1 MKNET
6 TAKKKNYF
14 DEFLD
19 KYGLYLLF
27 IAVVFA
33 LFFYLLKQ
41 FEIYPFGKK
50 TIANYDYLAQ
60 IAPSFEN
67 FYYFL
72 EGKTSLFYV
81 KDSLGGVDMFQSLCF
96 MALSPFTIVILLF
109 GKGNTYNAMSFVLP
123 LKIACI
129 GCSALF
135 YIKKR
140 FPNINSLVAFSIAL
154 LYSVCG
160 YVGTANTYINWMD
173 FLIYM
178 PLVAWGFKRLID
190 TGSVKLHAIFTACMI
205 YTCFSISSFSLFLIF
220 PIYILYI
227 LIVCE
232 KTDRKKH
239 VTNTIV
245 SLLYA
250 IILALPV
257 LVPVLISSSQS
268 SRNVSLFGQLD
279 DSLANDLDHTFV
291 KLTYIL
297 ADTFLLIFGIL
308 AIIKSRRTKLGKFL
322 IVGELI
328 VLAPILI
335 DGSCYLLNAGS
346 YNHYAMRFG
355 FLNGFASLYTCCL
368 FFEHKDYSKF
378 INCIEPEEPT
388 KETPDAETG
397 EEKNLTVAQTLSSF
411 KVVRTLKANKKN
423 KNFYISIV
431 AVCLFT
437 FITIYFTKLL
447 KTIFDKA
454 DGLYTI
460 VDTDRSDNNFSSHY
474 AHSEGGFNVIAWVF
488 LLALILSV
496 LAYILVKRKTIYV
509 KACAIILAIFALGQS
524 GFIYSTLIEGNQ
536 AGLGN
541 YTDFTEFTDYLKDNE
556 EDYKYYRVADYKGYV
571 SSNVGFAKNVK
582 IFSAFSSNVD
592 KRNFQ
597 TAYNLNYISQVTGC
611 VGVDS
616 GGKSFFGDCLLGAR
630 YVLVHDNNNGDS
642 DKDEKKN
649 VPKNRVYFGG
659 NALKHF
665 ANGFNVYEN
674 KYALPTCFTF
684 NSDTLPDLNTDDYF
698 ESMQNLYTFLGG
710 EGNLF
715 TEVAIDDYVSKGDN
729 GYTVKHRID
738 LEGEWFLKLSFPSD
752 YVITKNG
759 EKLESNKISFGY
771 TVIQDGGFYW
781 TSTIDCS
788 NRELSEDLI
797 KSRVSFM
804 IIEPVKMQTL
814 YNNLFYKD
822 SGVNLY
828 DQHIIRYNE
837 TKTGVRF
844 TVENASENQY
854 VYLSNVVL
862 KNSKLKINGKNA
874 EFIENKAGLMIF
886 KLNKGDNAVKTSYTS
901 PYPFISLACIVIS
914 ALLIVGLTLLRRK
927 TKFLTYDATQSVLY
941 YASVMLTAILIVFF
955 IVYPLILFINKAFL
969 KVNLG
974 RIISVL

>member
-27 IAVVFA
+27 IAVIFA

-41 FEIYPFGKK
+41 FEIYPFGEK

-279 DSLANDLDHTFV
+279 DSLSNDLDHTFV

-297 ADTFLLIFGIL
+297 ADTFLLIFGVL
-308 AIIKSRRTKLGKFL
+308 AIIKSRHTKLGKFL

-328 VLAPILI
+328 ILAPILI

-368 FFEHKDYSKF
+368 FFENKDYSKF
-378 INCIEPEEPT
+378 INCIEPEEPV
-388 KETPDAETG
+388 KETTDTETG
-397 EEKNLTVAQTLSSF
+397 EEKSLTVSQTLSSF
-411 KVVRTLKANKKN
+411 KIVRTLKANKKN

-431 AVCLFT
+431 AICLFT
-437 FITIYFTKLL
+437 FITIYFTTLL

-454 DGLYTI
+454 DELYTI

-488 LLALILSV
+488 LLALILAV
-496 LAYILVKRKTIYV
+496 LSYILVKRKAIYV
-509 KACAIILAIFALGQS
+509 KACAIILTIFALGQT

-541 YTDFTEFTDYLKDNE
+541 YTSFTEFTDYLEENE
-556 EDYKYYRVADYKGYV
+556 EDYKYYRISDYGEHV
-571 SSNVGFAKNVK
+571 TSNVGFARNVK
-582 IFSAFSSNVD
+582 IFSAFSSNID

-616 GGKSFFGDCLLGAR
+616 TGNKRSFLGDCLLGAK
-630 YVLVHDNNNGDS
+630 YLWINDNDDKNDINNP
-642 DKDEKKN
+642 KKREYY
-649 VPKNRVYFGG
+649 K
-659 NALKHF
+659 LLTSLD
-665 ANGFNVYEN
+665 NGYNIYEN

-710 EGNLF
+710 EGELF
-715 TEVAIDDYVSKGDN
+715 TPYPDFNITEYDEHF
-729 GYTVKHRID
+729 TVWHA
-738 LEGEWFLKLSFPSD
+738 LNPAGEWFVKFDFPSD
-752 YVITKNG
+752 YKITANG
-759 EKLESNKISFGY
+759 QTLESNKLSFGY
-771 TVIQDGGFYW
+771 SVVSSGWGINIACENK
-781 TSTIDCS
+781 TITKSDV
-788 NRELSEDLI
+788 EKYI
-797 KSRVSFM
+797 KYMV
-804 IIEPVKMQTL
+804 IEPVKLQTL
-814 YNNLFYKD
+814 YNNLFYKED
-822 SGVNLY
+822 KKDEDKKDGLNLY

-837 TKTGVRF
+837 TKTGVNF
-844 TVENASENQY
+844 TIKDASENQY

-874 EFIENKAGLMIF
+874 TFIENKAGLMIF
-886 KLNKGDNAVKTSYTS
+886 KLEKGDNTVKTSYTS

-941 YASVMLTAILIVFF
+941 YASAVLTTVLIVFF
-955 IVYPLILFINKAFL
+955 IVYPLILFIDKAFL
-969 KVNLG
+969 NVNLG
-974 RIISVL
+974 RIISKL